1 MALKIQPKYQ
11 QPSIMTITHVD
22 RSLIMHIINLNLERW
37 SLVGELD
44 NNEYYT
50 NITDVIAMADNIS
63 LANTDDIYDIYM
75 REYTH

>member
-1 MALKIQPKYQ
+1 
-11 QPSIMTITHVD
+11 MTIMHVD

-37 SLVGELD
+37 SLVGTLD
-44 NNEYYT
+44 NDEYYN

>member
-1 MALKIQPKYQ
+1 
-11 QPSIMTITHVD
+11 
-22 RSLIMHIINLNLERW
+22 MHIINLNLERW
-37 SLVGELD
+37 SLVGTLD
-44 NNEYYT
+44 NDEYYN

>member
-1 MALKIQPKYQ
+1 
-11 QPSIMTITHVD
+11 MTITHVD

-37 SLVGELD
+37 SLVGTLD
-44 NNEYYT
+44 NDEYYT